1 MRRPTARP
9 SSSTEELRPIPS
21 GLHFL
26 LAEDG
31 AVNQAVFMGLLASR
45 GHEVSAVEDGQQA
58 IDAWRK
64 GKFDAIFMDVQMP
77 LLDGLEATRMIR
89 EQEQTLGGSR
99 IPIIAITAGAL
110 DSDQEQCFAA
120 GMDEYLT
127 KPIDVEEL
135 DRILAQLH
143 PGAPSETATP
153 ASADATDNPPT
164 RHSDSINLSTPLAR
178 LKCSAE
184 QHRQLV
190 STLGQELRQRLNEIS
205 QALETHSDKLLV
217 RASHS
222 LKSAAALFE
231 ANRVVNIAAAIEQH
245 ARAGAS
251 AHARSRFPELREAT
265 AEILVVIDQWLNEP

>member
-1 MRRPTARP
+1 M
-9 SSSTEELRPIPS
+9 
-21 GLHFL
+21 FL
-26 LAEDG
+26 
-31 AVNQAVFMGLLASR
+31 F
-45 GHEVSAVEDGQQA
+45 
-58 IDAWRK
+58 
-64 GKFDAIFMDVQMP
+64 
-77 LLDGLEATRMIR
+77 
-89 EQEQTLGGSR
+89 
-99 IPIIAITAGAL
+99 
-110 DSDQEQCFAA
+110 
-120 GMDEYLT
+120 Y
-127 KPIDVEEL
+127 
-135 DRILAQLH
+135 
-143 PGAPSETATP
+143 
-153 ASADATDNPPT
+153 
-164 RHSDSINLSTPLAR
+164 AR